1 MLLSCFQI
9 QYSLVGLFFEDALF
23 VFCNPDLYFSRKF
36 VLKMGSIFKKQCKL
50 LPSAMWQW
58 RRQVYYF
65 LFAYWDV
72 LIGFMMD
79 GCLFESGQYSVF
91 SGQLFWNGFRQLAI
105 VKAID
110 CDASGK

>member
-1 MLLSCFQI
+1 M
-9 QYSLVGLFFEDALF
+9 
-23 VFCNPDLYFSRKF
+23 
-36 VLKMGSIFKKQCKL
+36 
-50 LPSAMWQW
+50 
-58 RRQVYYF
+58 YYF

-72 LIGFMMD
+72 VIAFMMD